1 MTKLGKQPSV
11 PNINGVA
18 YKYKPIRHARINL
31 SGDSTS
37 VPVNITGGLNPVG
50 TLIHQCTDYAHDEI
64 FLWASN
70 HSNTSNHDIT
80 EEIVTG
86 KHERA

>member
-37 VPVNITGGLNPVG
+37 VPVNITGGLNP
-50 TLIHQCTDYAHDEI
+50 
-64 FLWASN
+64 
-70 HSNTSNHDIT
+70 
-80 EEIVTG
+80 
-86 KHERA
+86 K